1 MIWSDE
7 TLLVMTHMIH
17 LIIWWMKIHLMKS
30 YVFFSRNISWCLPLP
45 RLTCWCLR
53 FFMCGTNV
61 HLNPS
66 VAVVLQLTLANWF
79 METLP
84 LVGYLVVGYLAPSV
98 SKSPMLVLNWVT
110 QEPMVDHDFSPF
122 KIAIWMDILQFHT
135 HSSELKLV
143 WEFPPSTPA
152 LGARCTR
159 CKRRTGMVFWMIFMA
174 GNTMFLHFQ
183 WENMGNSSKKTGAQI
198 GFVVFPGYISRAQ
211 NISIVWYT
219 EEQMLS

>member
-1 MIWSDE
+1 
-7 TLLVMTHMIH
+7 
-17 LIIWWMKIHLMKS
+17 
-30 YVFFSRNISWCLPLP
+30 
-45 RLTCWCLR
+45 
-53 FFMCGTNV
+53 MCGANV
-61 HLNPS
+61 HLNPP
-66 VAVVLQLTLANWF
+66 VAVALQLTLANWF

-174 GNTMFLHFQ
+174 GNKMFLHVQ
-183 WENMGNSSKKTGAQI
+183 WENMGNSAKKPGAQI
-198 GFVVFPGYISRAQ
+198 GFFVFPGYISRAQ